1 MHLKE
6 LFERIDFFSGL
17 DEKIL
22 RKLAEAAV
30 TRQYGRDEVI
40 VRQGEMGL
48 GLYIIVRGRVKV
60 EREQPAGPPIKVA
73 ELGPEQFFA
82 EMSIVD
88 NKPRSATVSTM
99 EDTECLLLT
108 RDSFV
113 SLMQKY
119 PEIPIRVA
127 RLLAERL
134 RAADEKLTHV
144 EASKGAE
151 PTVVPVVVV
160 NGAQSSTAP
169 ASTDTAAKSE
179 GDAASGKQKVQQS
192 LLSAFDKLYTMK
204 AFTRFS
210 VAVLGCPVEGVAE
223 NAIGLI
229 REGDVK
235 AVILPADE
243 PVRMSIEAQAPGA
256 FTLHVF
262 TPAGAGPT
270 CFGPLEIR
278 PEDDVALLLEGGKV
292 LLHHPAVSCHNV

>member
-17 DEKIL
+17 DDKIL

-73 ELGPEQFFA
+73 ELGPESFFA

-144 EASKGAE
+144 EASKTAE
-151 PTVVPVVVV
+151 PAAAAPVVAV
-160 NGAQSSTAP
+160 NGTPNGAAP
-169 ASTDTAAKSE
+169 ATDTAAKSE
-179 GDAASGKQKVQQS
+179 GDAASNKQKVQQS
-192 LLSAFDKLYTMK
+192 LLSAFEKLYTMK
-204 AFTRFS
+204 AITRFS

-223 NAIGLI
+223 NALGQI

-235 AVILPADE
+235 AVFLPADE
-243 PVRMSIEAQAPGA
+243 PVRMGIEAQAPGA

-262 TPAGAGPT
+262 TPGNSEPT
-270 CFGPLEIR
+270 CFGPLNIR
-278 PEDDVALLLEGGKV
+278 PEDDVALLLNQGKV
-292 LLHHPAVSCHNV
+292 LLHYPAVSCHNV

>member
-1 MHLKE
+1 MQLKE

-17 DEKIL
+17 EDKIL

-30 TRQYGRDEVI
+30 TRQYGKDEVI

-60 EREQPAGPPIKVA
+60 EREQAAGPPIKVA
-73 ELGPEQFFA
+73 ELAAEQFFA

-88 NKPRSATVSTM
+88 NKPRSATVTTM

-113 SLMQKY
+113 NLMQKF

-134 RAADEKLTHV
+134 RAADERL
-144 EASKGAE
+144 AAE
-151 PTVVPVVVV
+151 PPKAAPGGAPT
-160 NGAQSSTAP
+160 NGAQPAAEDGTAAAP
-169 ASTDTAAKSE
+169 ATPEEGAQGAKE
-179 GDAASGKQKVQQS
+179 KVQSS
-192 LLSAFDKLYTMK
+192 LLNAFQNLYTMK

-210 VAVLGCPVEGVAE
+210 VAVLGCPVEGSAANLVDE
-223 NAIGLI
+223 I
-229 REGDVK
+229 RVGEVK
-235 AVILPADE
+235 ALVLPAGEAVHMRITARE
-243 PVRMSIEAQAPGA
+243 PGS

-262 TPAGAGPT
+262 VPGAERPV
-270 CFGPLEIR
+270 CFGPLDVR
-278 PEDDVALLLEGGKV
+278 PEDDVALLLDKGEVG
-292 LLHHPAVSCHNV
+292 LQYRP